1 MPKTISNV
9 EVFATG
15 TWTDSG
21 GHTKAFT
28 TADLDGMVKNFT
40 DGAVLK
46 AGHSSDSFN
55 KAVAKALGIPDLL
68 VKGEG
73 RQGQVGFGRMTS
85 LERKGNLLLATFADV
100 PDEIAKLVENRL
112 YDSVSSELVLYK
124 DGSYGIQAVALLGA
138 QEPAVS
144 SLHGQLATALVY
156 SYSVFDQ
163 PTISDVR
170 PIPGGSN
177 KKKEANNMAG
187 ELVEHT
193 HGPDGQATQG
203 PPHTHGPDGNPIG
216 DVPMHKHEAPSG
228 EQTPAAPG
236 TQPAAPEVEAMK
248 KIIAV
253 IGCDPASTP
262 EQVIQAIQALKESAG
277 GPATGN
283 TGPNMAKFAE
293 QDSTIKSLQAKVTI
307 LEKDKKT
314 LQFTKRAESW
324 VGIVADIPAE
334 VNALVE
340 LSEEAANKVAVIY
353 DRAAEALKKTGFFE
367 AIGKGIVNPDPKQV
381 AADEFTVRVTK
392 YSADNKIG
400 FYDAMLKV
408 SQDDPKAYQEYMT
421 RCRASDF
428 ANVPK
433 K

>member
-1 MPKTISNV
+1 
-9 EVFATG
+9 
-15 TWTDSG
+15 
-21 GHTKAFT
+21 
-28 TADLDGMVKNFT
+28 
-40 DGAVLK
+40 
-46 AGHSSDSFN
+46 
-55 KAVAKALGIPDLL
+55 
-68 VKGEG
+68 
-73 RQGQVGFGRMTS
+73 
-85 LERKGNLLLATFADV
+85 
-100 PDEIAKLVENRL
+100 
-112 YDSVSSELVLYK
+112 
-124 DGSYGIQAVALLGA
+124 
-138 QEPAVS
+138 
-144 SLHGQLATALVY
+144 
-156 SYSVFDQ
+156 
-163 PTISDVR
+163 
-170 PIPGGSN
+170 
-177 KKKEANNMAG
+177 
-187 ELVEHT
+187 
-193 HGPDGQATQG
+193 
-203 PPHTHGPDGNPIG
+203 
-216 DVPMHKHEAPSG
+216 
-228 EQTPAAPG
+228 
-236 TQPAAPEVEAMK
+236 MK

-324 VGIVADIPAE
+324 VGTVADIPAE